1 MCYVPGFRHLRLVF
15 QVMIFFATQKDI
27 VLMST
32 YSITTEQHPGHSFIK
47 LANPDDYIVSLTV
60 VLSSMMLTRC
70 LAP

>member
-1 MCYVPGFRHLRLVF
+1 
-15 QVMIFFATQKDI
+15 
-27 VLMST
+27 MST